1 MPEERISWK
10 ESNLALIGSDLDKK
24 IKQAAAEGE
33 DNWKTIGV
41 APGVK
46 VWRIEKFKV
55 VEWPEE
61 NYGKFYTGDSYI
73 VLNSW
78 THPGKDKLH
87 HDLYI
92 WIGAESS
99 QDEYGTAAYKMV
111 EADDYTGGIAVQHRE
126 VQGYESY
133 RFKVLFEDS
142 TLTYWEGGVDTGF
155 NHVEP
160 TEENPNL
167 YKVKGTEAGM
177 SLTQIKLEKGSLNNG
192 DSFILVA
199 SADKVWC
206 WNGESVSY
214 ERWAENVLVLLFVK
228 MAGSSPFYTCRPTPM
243 RRPEPSRLPKSSV
256 PREPSLFWSKVMM
269 PMMPFGDTLARATLP
284 TPMKMITPWR
294 NLLPF
299 SSRFLEM
306 AEMPNRSARAKRSRL
321 ASKHPPRS
329 ARTC

>member
-33 DNWKTIGV
+33 DNWKTVGV

-126 VQGYESY
+126 VQGHESY
-133 RFKVLFEDS
+133 KFKVLFEGS

-160 TEENPNL
+160 TEEKPNL
-167 YKVKGTEAGM
+167 YKVKGTEKAM
-177 SLTQIKLEKGSLNNG
+177 SLTQVNLEKGSLNNG
-192 DSFILVA
+192 DSFILMA
-199 SADKVWC
+199 STDKVWC
-206 WNGESVSY
+206 WNGESVSFDELSTCCWCFY
-214 ERWAENVLVLLFVK
+214 AFVK
-228 MAGSSPFYTCRPTPM
+228 MTGFSPCCPWSISFWICRPTPM
-243 RRPEPSRLPKSSV
+243 KRPEPFRLPKCSV
-256 PREPSLFWSKVMM
+256 PKEPSLFWNKVMM
-269 PMMPFGDTLARATLP
+269 PTIPFGHILARAKLP
-284 TPMKMITPWR
+284 TPIKTITPWR
-294 NLLPF
+294 SLLLF
-299 SSRFLEM
+299 SSRFLETV
-306 AEMPNRSARAKRSRL
+306 EMPN
-321 ASKHPPRS
+321 
-329 ARTC
+329 